1 MGSPNRNT
9 VMKRL
14 FNLLCAAAALLLICF
29 TASAYEWKNGNE
41 VWTFDTHEDGGELVA
56 YITGYRQVDKD
67 GYDTELP
74 DNLAIT
80 VPATVTVTWTNEL
93 GHLENVFET
102 GNYVSNKFVTTFG
115 PEVMTET
122 IKIVEVYLFNF
133 SPYMGL
139 DESNGKLIS
148 VTFPDSVVWVGGF
161 NCTNLTDVTLS
172 DGARFD
178 GGAFIGSPWL
188 KGKGDFVVRDGEL
201 VAYQG
206 TSASV
211 TVPDN
216 VVAIGDYAF
225 SAYLNTGL
233 TNLTSVTLPEGI
245 DSIGYYAFSGCGKLS
260 SINLPDTLT
269 SIDACAFE
277 WCTSLADVNLPAG
290 LEYLGGYS
298 LCGTAISSIV
308 VPKYIEGIAYGAFS
322 DCSELTSVTFLSPI
336 EEIGDYAFDACPA
349 LASITIPDSV
359 RRIGDCAF
367 NGAKSL
373 TKIDLP
379 DSLERIGY
387 SAFKDCTKLA
397 TVTGGENVREMGSD
411 VFADTALYNNVVDG
425 IVQAGTLV
433 VGYNGTLPAALEI
446 PNGATYVACA
456 AFWYNSDITSLVLPA
471 SVHTIDDCAFYN
483 CSALATVTG
492 GDGVQRISIYDAFGL
507 TPYGDSITNNCDNA
521 FVQFAFVRL
530 GSVILGYQGVCPAS
544 IVIPD
549 GVTQIYPRLFNIGD
563 GYITPSNI
571 TSVTIGA
578 DVMDIGDDAFNG
590 LENLVTVTGG
600 GAVEYVGSLTF
611 AHCPKLT
618 DVSLKGPMLRL
629 EPAMF
634 YQDFNLVNVAF
645 DLVEPEDDN
654 EFFLGTSI
662 FNDCDKLASVT
673 VTFDGYTL
681 EGWEAMG
688 PGPAFEFFDDELATY
703 RLNYKEWYSSE
714 DWYPALFT
722 LRPIWSGGIEPE
734 PAPEPQ
740 KPDGPVQ
747 PVEPSVPGKADEG
760 SSLVAISH
768 DVHSAAAVSAAA
780 PVAEVVEEAAS
791 VYEGYLYDASG
802 ALKGTVEVKASKAK
816 NGASKV
822 TATIQVLGAKKQ
834 KVSGNM
840 DIATGVLSSG
850 DLTLKFDSNG
860 MTGRYGVYEIDGA
873 RSMFASKDSGD
884 KSAAAAILSKWQGA
898 VNVAWEGGALTVM
911 VAAKGK
917 TKVAGSLSDGTKV
930 SASGQLVVGDAWC
943 CVPVVVAKGK
953 VTLSFALWLSTDGG
967 VVEVAGLTS
976 DAVAGKPG
984 SLKNGAAFKV
994 DAASVVA
1001 LVSGAQ
1007 ADYLPV
1013 GVAVTGG
1020 TKWTLPKAGSVA
1032 YKNGAFDTSKAGD
1045 NPSGLKL
1052 TYTSKNGSFKGSF
1065 NVYTLVGGKLKK
1077 VKADATGVLVNGV
1090 GYGSATIKKVGSVR
1104 AMVE

>member
-161 NCTNLTDVTLS
+161 NCTNLTDVTIS

-387 SAFKDCTKLA
+387 SAFKDCTK
-397 TVTGGENVREMGSD
+397 
-411 VFADTALYNNVVDG
+411 
-425 IVQAGTLV
+425 
-433 VGYNGTLPAALEI
+433 
-446 PNGATYVACA
+446 
-456 AFWYNSDITSLVLPA
+456 
-471 SVHTIDDCAFYN
+471 
-483 CSALATVTG
+483 LATVTG